1 MVDVLQGGKRHA
13 GPYLPVGREP
23 WYRLVVPFVASV
35 VTALLVVQLATLVTT
50 VYLHRA
56 LSHRALTL
64 APAATMVCR
73 VLLWI
78 TTGIR
83 PRQWVAVHRKHHAF
97 TDEEGDPHS
106 PLLEGF
112 AMVQFGNVVLYR
124 AALRADDGAIVDRY
138 AKDLP
143 PDEWDRRLFDRPFI
157 GLTIGIVLLCLV
169 LGPAWGLFAAVLHT
183 VTYLLI
189 NAAINAIG
197 HWRGSRPHANGATNN
212 QWLALLTMGEGLH
225 NNHHA
230 APTSARLAL
239 QRGELDPAWPVIRL
253 LERMGQA
260 EIRLDRE
267 RVLSRLG

>member
-1 MVDVLQGGKRHA
+1 
-13 GPYLPVGREP
+13 
-23 WYRLVVPFVASV
+23 VPFVAAV
-35 VTALLVVQLATLVTT
+35 LTALAVCQLATLVTT

-64 APAATMVCR
+64 APAATMALR
-73 VLLWI
+73 VILWV

-97 TDEEGDPHS
+97 TDVDGDPHS

-124 AALRADDGAIVDRY
+124 RALAADGGALVDRY

-143 PDEWDRRLFDRPFI
+143 PDAWDRRLFDRPAL
-157 GLTIGIVLLCLV
+157 GLAIGIGLLCLV
-169 LGPAWGLFAAVLHT
+169 LGPFWGLFAAVLHT
-183 VTYLLI
+183 ATYLLA

-197 HWRGSRPHANGATNN
+197 HWRGSRPHANAATNN

-230 APTSARLAL
+230 APTSARMAL

-253 LERMGQA
+253 LERCGQA
-260 EIRLDRE
+260 TVRLDRE